1 MRCKLPIHAPPA
13 WMPACVLAAVLAGC
27 AGSGL
32 GLPALPKPEEIAA
45 EQNKPEPTGLQSIMI
60 PTNHVVGTP
69 TEVYTRLA
77 RGVLTCWF
85 GADGPL
91 KAAYIYHAQAD
102 PASKG
107 GKAQIRIMTRDHE
120 ASDPRALRAY
130 LIAISPGEGWTKVE
144 VENRRLPEPL
154 AVRLKDDVGRWARAE
169 DGCGEGPVTAGWS
182 ADPASEPANTPKKDK
197 KSKAP

>member
-1 MRCKLPIHAPPA
+1 M
-13 WMPACVLAAVLAGC
+13 
-27 AGSGL
+27 
-32 GLPALPKPEEIAA
+32 
-45 EQNKPEPTGLQSIMI
+45 MI
-60 PTNHVVGTP
+60 PSNRVVGSP

-130 LIAISPGEGWTKVE
+130 LIAIGPGEGSTKVE
-144 VENRRLPEPL
+144 VENRRLPEHL
-154 AVRLKDDVGRWARAE
+154 AVRLKDDVDRWATGV
-169 DGCGEGPVTAGWS
+169 DGCGEGPVTAGWA
-182 ADPASEPANTPKKDK
+182 ADPAPDAANASKNSK

>member
-1 MRCKLPIHAPPA
+1 MRRKLPLHALFA
-13 WMPACVLAAVLAGC
+13 LMLAVPGAGCSGLSLPSLDEIGTDETGAAGNIPAVL
-27 AGSGL
+27 
-32 GLPALPKPEEIAA
+32 
-45 EQNKPEPTGLQSIMI
+45 I
-60 PTNHVVGTP
+60 PTRRVIGTP
-69 TEVYTRLA
+69 TEVYTRVA

-91 KAAYIYHAQAD
+91 KANYIYHAQAD

-107 GKAQIRIMTRDHE
+107 GRSQIRIMTRDHE

-130 LIAISPGEGWTKVE
+130 LVAIEPGDGTTKVE

-154 AVRLKDDVGRWARAE
+154 AERLKEDVDRWAAGHH
-169 DGCGEGPVTAGWS
+169 GCGEGPVTAGWS
-182 ADPASEPANTPKKDK
+182 TEPAPANPQNTNG